1 MRLVRIFN
9 DDGTELKHS
18 LLPDSR
24 LGVLIDYLKAVKQDD
39 FNGTWSSAEQT
50 LFRGFSDNIPKDG
63 K

>member
-1 MRLVRIFN
+1 MKLVKLFD
-9 DDGTELKHS
+9 DDGTEMKDY

-24 LGVLIDYLKAVKQDD
+24 INVLIDYLKAVKQDD

-50 LFRGFSDNIPKDG
+50 LFKDFSANIVKDG